1 MKTRSD
7 YVTNSSS
14 SSFIISKKYLDEE
27 QVEAIKNHRVLAERL
42 GLDNFDD
49 PWDIE
54 ENDDYITGYTCMD
67 NFDMDEFL
75 EKIEVPSEKVHWDE
89 FEFDLSDKIEFS
101 DEDVDADVNIDYDS
115 NWQNLLHEDEK

>member
-14 SSFIISKKYLDEE
+14 SSFIISKKDLDEE

-115 NWQNLLHEDEK
+115 NWQNLLHED

>member
-115 NWQNLLHEDEK
+115 NWQNLLHED

>member
-115 NWQNLLHEDEK
+115 NWRNLLHED

>member
-89 FEFDLSDKIEFS
+89 FEFDLSNKIEFL
-101 DEDVDADVNIDYDS
+101 DEDVDADANIDYDS
-115 NWQNLLHEDEK
+115 NWRNLLHED

>member
-1 MKTRSD
+1 
-7 YVTNSSS
+7 
-14 SSFIISKKYLDEE
+14 
-27 QVEAIKNHRVLAERL
+27 
-42 GLDNFDD
+42 
-49 PWDIE
+49 
-54 ENDDYITGYTCMD
+54 MD

-115 NWQNLLHEDEK
+115 NWRNLLHED

>member
-27 QVEAIKNHRVLAERL
+27 QAEAIKNHRVLAERL
-42 GLDNFDD
+42 GLDSFDD

-67 NFDMDEFL
+67 NFDMYEFL

-89 FEFDLSDKIEFS
+89 FEFDLSDKIEFL

-115 NWQNLLHEDEK
+115 NWRNLLHED

>member
-54 ENDDYITGYTCMD
+54 
-67 NFDMDEFL
+67 
-75 EKIEVPSEKVHWDE
+75 
-89 FEFDLSDKIEFS
+89 
-101 DEDVDADVNIDYDS
+101 
-115 NWQNLLHEDEK
+115 